1 MSSKIERK
9 CSVEG
14 CREIGTLHCKGCL
27 IKFYCGKECQ
37 TRDWSQHKG
46 GCKEIAAMNKKK
58 AEDELA
64 VKLAH
69 NIQTLCAAG
78 CGEEALERCSL
89 CAGAKYCGRKCQKK
103 HWPEHKELCKLA
115 AFGLAKEGGDVD
127 KFDKK
132 VALFKRLAEDGDLP
146 AQCMLGGIYFSGIG
160 VSEDH
165 CEAFKW
171 YKRAAESGHKDSMYF
186 YGSCYFFG
194 NGVSKDE
201 HEAFKWFKRAAE
213 SGHIASIYHYGRCYF
228 LGKGVAKNYYEGIKW
243 MTRSGEA
250 GYAEAQFFLGLLY
263 ENGDGVTVDMHAAIK
278 WYTLASE
285 AGDLDAKA
293 ALARLSKLH

>member
-9 CSVEG
+9 CVVEG
-14 CREIGTLHCKGCL
+14 CREIGTLHFKGCL

-69 NIQTLCAAG
+69 DIQTLCAAG

-103 HWPEHKELCKLA
+103 HWPEHEGLCKVA
-115 AFGLAKEGGDVD
+115 AEGLANVLGGDVEKLD
-127 KFDKK
+127 RDI
-132 VALFKRLAEDGDLP
+132 ALYKRQAEEGDLD
-146 AQCMLGGIYFSGIG
+146 AQCMLGCHLFRGVGIS
-160 VSEDH
+160 VDK

-171 YKRAAESGHKDSMYF
+171 YKRAAESGHIDSMHFYGQCYF
-186 YGSCYFFG
+186 YG
-194 NGVSKDE
+194 D
-201 HEAFKWFKRAAE
+201 
-213 SGHIASIYHYGRCYF
+213 
-228 LGKGVAKNYYEGIKW
+228 GVATNVHEGIKW
-243 MTRSGEA
+243 ITRSGEA
-250 GYAEAQFFLGLLY
+250 GYANAQYYLGYIY
-263 ENGDGVTVDMHAAIK
+263 ENGFGVAVDIHAAIK
-278 WYTLASE
+278 WYTLASK
-285 AGDLDAKA
+285 AGHSLAKD